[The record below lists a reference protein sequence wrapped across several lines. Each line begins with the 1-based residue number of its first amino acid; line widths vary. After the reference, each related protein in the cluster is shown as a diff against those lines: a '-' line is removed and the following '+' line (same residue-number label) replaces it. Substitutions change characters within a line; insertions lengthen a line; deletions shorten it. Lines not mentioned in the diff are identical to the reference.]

1 MGRHGRLDVGDGQRA
16 SQDPRARSA
25 AAGDCSLCP
34 LPQGQLHEGECD
46 AALAA
51 VGQGARVLSA
61 VVRDGLQGQPAV
73 SAEGDAS
80 PVAMRLKGA
89 GQGESGT
96 ERRVVVRSGR
106 QAPAAEAALRTR
118 VAQALAQLEARNQ
131 RGAGTSAL
139 SP

>member
-1 MGRHGRLDVGDGQRA
+1 
-16 SQDPRARSA
+16 
-25 AAGDCSLCP
+25 
-34 LPQGQLHEGECD
+34 
-46 AALAA
+46 
-51 VGQGARVLSA
+51 
-61 VVRDGLQGQPAV
+61 
-73 SAEGDAS
+73 
-80 PVAMRLKGA
+80 MRLKGA